1 MRSPWLVLLAWILVA
16 ALPLRAQAEKAEGD
30 HPAGQASSGGHQA
43 EEAKGP
49 DIFERALDLTIWTI
63 VVFVILLFVLGRYAW
78 KPMLAGLQQ
87 REHNIHAAQEEAK
100 KDREEAQR
108 LRDELQKKMDAAAA
122 EVRELFDKARREAQ
136 TAADEMTAKARAD
149 IQAERD
155 RLRREL
161 DTAGDQVLQSILN
174 RVGQMVTLASSKV
187 IRRELTGDDHRRLVD
202 EALKDLGEANVDWKQ
217 RISF

>member
-1 MRSPWLVLLAWILVA
+1 MYRVCLIVCLLACILLVA
-16 ALPLRAQAEKAEGD
+16 PTASAETATGGESKGD
-30 HPAGQASSGGHQA
+30 HGASAS
-43 EEAKGP
+43 KNP
-49 DIFERALDLTIWTI
+49 SIFEWALDLTIWTI
-63 VVFVILLFVLGRYAW
+63 VVFLILLFVLGRYAW
-78 KPMLAGLQQ
+78 KPMLAGLQL
-87 REHNIHAAQEEAK
+87 REHNIHSAQEEAK

-108 LRDELQKKMDAAAA
+108 LRDELQKKMDVAGA
-122 EVRELFDKARREAQ
+122 EVREMFDKARREAQ

-149 IQAERD
+149 IQAERE

>member
-1 MRSPWLVLLAWILVA
+1 VR
-16 ALPLRAQAEKAEGD
+16 ALAEKPESEQKTGQMS
-30 HPAGQASSGGHQA
+30 HGGKESGQAQ
-43 EEAKGP
+43 GP
-49 DIFERALDLTIWTI
+49 NIFEPALDLAIWTI
-63 VVFVILLFVLGRYAW
+63 VVFVILYLILARYAW

-174 RVGQMVTLASSKV
+174 RVGQMVTLAASKV
-187 IRRELTGDDHRRLVD
+187 IRRELTGEDHRRLVD
-202 EALKDLGEANVDWKQ
+202 DALKDIGNSNVDWKE
-217 RISF
+217 RIGF

>member
-1 MRSPWLVLLAWILVA
+1 MRCDWLVLVLSACVLFATPPMRAHA
-16 ALPLRAQAEKAEGD
+16 ANPEGE
-30 HPAGQASSGGHQA
+30 HNAGQTSHGDQEAS
-43 EEAKGP
+43 GP
-49 DIFERALDLTIWTI
+49 NIFEPALDLALWTI
-63 VVFVILLFVLGRYAW
+63 VVFVILVFVLGRYAW

-87 REHNIHAAQEEAK
+87 REHNILSAQEQAK
-100 KDREEAQR
+100 RDREEAQR

-136 TAADEMTAKARAD
+136 SATDEMTAKARAD

-202 EALKDLGEANVDWKQ
+202 EALKDLGEANIDWKD
-217 RISF
+217 RIRF

>member
-1 MRSPWLVLLAWILVA
+1 M
-16 ALPLRAQAEKAEGD
+16 AETATGGNSHGD
-30 HPAGQASSGGHQA
+30 HGAAASKNPS
-43 EEAKGP
+43 
-49 DIFERALDLTIWTI
+49 IFEWALDLTIWTI
-63 VVFVILLFVLGRYAW
+63 VVFLILLFVLGRYAW

-87 REHNIHAAQEEAK
+87 REHNIHAAQEEAR

-108 LRDELQKKMDAAAA
+108 LRDELQKKMDVAGA
-122 EVRELFDKARREAQ
+122 EVREMFDKARREAQ

-187 IRRELTGDDHRRLVD
+187 IRRELTGEDHRRLVD